1 LWSIESNQYSQLH
14 LGRTDSKF
22 NRVVL
27 RRLFQS
33 KTNRPPVS
41 LSRIVVNAAPS
52 NNPEKS
58 KGKTIVVV
66 GTVTDDNRLL
76 RLPKLT
82 VAAMRFTST
91 ARARIEE
98 AGGECLTMD
107 QLALKAPT
115 GSNTL
120 LLRGPRNSREA
131 VKHFGMG
138 PHKHKVWIATNMLWQ
153 LLITVCRNRTWRARV
168 GNSRRHVVGGGQG
181 VSRCKEHDGG
191 VAVEMLAYNFA
202 QGIWLLLGLFRDC
215 LVLIE

>member
-1 LWSIESNQYSQLH
+1 VVHGINSQYSRLH

-58 KGKTIVVV
+58 KGKTIVIV

-138 PHKHKVWIATNMLWQ
+138 PHKHKVRIATNMLWQ
-153 LLITVCRNRTWRARV
+153 LLITARRNPTWRARA

-191 VAVEMLAYNFA
+191 VAVEMLQYNVA
-202 QGIWLLLGLFRDC
+202 RGTWLLLRLFRDC